1 MPLKQKM
8 KGGNKSSMHRL
19 FVLKKLNRI
28 GPIAH
33 RVIEYSVIRYYVLI
47 LIVVEIL
54 LSVNIPYNIT
64 L

>member
-1 MPLKQKM
+1 M
-8 KGGNKSSMHRL
+8 

-33 RVIEYSVIRYYVLI
+33 RVIEYSVIRYYILI
-47 LIVVEIL
+47 FIVVEIL

-64 L
+64 S

>member
-1 MPLKQKM
+1 
-8 KGGNKSSMHRL
+8 MHRM

-47 LIVVEIL
+47 ISIVVEIL
-54 LSVNIPYNIT
+54 LSVNILI
-64 L
+64 

>member
-8 KGGNKSSMHRL
+8 KGGNKSSMHRM

-47 LIVVEIL
+47 ISIVVEIL
-54 LSVNIPYNIT
+54 LSVNILI
-64 L
+64 